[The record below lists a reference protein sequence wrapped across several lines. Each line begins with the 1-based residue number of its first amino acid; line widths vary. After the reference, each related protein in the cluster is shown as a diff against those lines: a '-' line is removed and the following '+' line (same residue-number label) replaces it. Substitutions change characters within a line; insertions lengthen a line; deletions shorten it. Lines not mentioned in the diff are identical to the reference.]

1 MPHFFADPLFILLCS
16 ILTVVGMIVFLRVNP
31 FLSLLSAALVV
42 SFLTPLEPG
51 QYWDENIKNVGN
63 AFGVMAG
70 RVGILIAMGAI
81 IGKCMLDSG
90 AADRIVRFI
99 LQLFGQRLVPAAL
112 LTGGFVL
119 SIPMFYDTTF
129 YLLVP
134 IVRSVYKQLQTHYIF
149 CLTAVGFGATLSHTL
164 IPPTPGPVAVAETL
178 GVSFGSMMIVALMV
192 GVLTALPALGIAF
205 LMNRILPKPD
215 VHFEDEM
222 LAHGTSLPETTDTE
236 TRPGL
241 FGSFAPIMVAVVLI
255 TMQTTLAMLEKVGVI
270 VWNENLFVLQ
280 NLLRVLGDPRF
291 AMMLA
296 AVTAMFVLQRS
307 RKLSLDSLGKQIEAA
322 LIGAGI
328 IILITAAGGAF
339 GETLRQAGIGERLQE
354 LCQGSREAGMSGVG
368 LLLLAF
374 GTSAL
379 IKTAQGSSTVAIIT
393 TAGIF
398 AGILD
403 LDAASSP
410 LPFNSAYL
418 AVTIGLGS
426 CVTGWMNDSG
436 FWLLSRMGGIKET
449 DALKTWT
456 FGLVL
461 LGLAGLLVVLLLSW
475 LVPLTS
481 LP

>member
-1 MPHFFADPLFILLCS
+1 MFHFFADPLVILFCG
-16 ILTVVGMIVFLRVNP
+16 ILTVVGMIVFLRVNA

-51 QYWDENIKNVGN
+51 QYWDDNIKNVCN

-99 LQLFGQRLVPAAL
+99 IRLFGQRLVPAAL

-134 IVRSVYKQLQTHYIF
+134 IARSVYKQLQTHYIF

-178 GVSFGSMMIVALMV
+178 GIPFGSMMIVALMV
-192 GVLTALPALGIAF
+192 GSLTTLPALGIAY

-215 VHFEDEM
+215 IHFEEEM
-222 LAHGTSLPETTDTE
+222 LAHGESLPETPETE
-236 TRPGL
+236 TVPGL
-241 FGSFAPIMVAVVLI
+241 FWAFAPIVVAVMLI
-255 TMQTTLAMLEKVGVI
+255 AMQTTLDMLEKAGVI
-270 VWNENLFVLQ
+270 VWNENLVVLQ
-280 NLLRVLGDPRF
+280 NLLRLLGDPRF
-291 AMMLA
+291 AMMSA
-296 AVTAMFVLQRS
+296 AVTAMFVLQWS
-307 RKLSLDSLGKQIEAA
+307 RKLSFDVLGKQVETA

-339 GETLRQAGIGERLQE
+339 GETLRQAGIGERIQE
-354 LCQGSREAGMSGVG
+354 LCQSERETGMSGVG

-403 LDAASSP
+403 TASSP
-410 LPFNSAYL
+410 LPFNPAYL
-418 AVTIGLGS
+418 AVTMGLGS

-436 FWLLSRMGGIKET
+436 FWLFSRMGGIKET

-461 LGLAGLLVVLLLSW
+461 LGLAGLFVVLLLSR

>member
-1 MPHFFADPLFILLCS
+1 MLAFVADPLFILLCG
-16 ILTVVGMIVFLRVNP
+16 ILTVVGMIVFLRVNA

-51 QYWDENIKNVGN
+51 QYWDDNVKNVCN

-90 AADRIVRFI
+90 AADRIVQYI
-99 LQLFGQRLVPAAL
+99 IQLFGQRLVPAAL

-134 IVRSVYKQLQTHYIF
+134 IVRSVYKQLQTNYIF
-149 CLTAVGFGATLSHTL
+149 CLTAIGFGATLSHTL

-178 GVSFGSMMIVALMV
+178 GVPFGSMMIAALMV
-192 GVLTALPALGIAF
+192 GSLTVPLALGIAY
-205 LMNRILPKPD
+205 LMNRILPNPD
-215 VHFEDEM
+215 IQFEDEI
-222 LAHGTSLPETTDTE
+222 LSHGETLPQTSEAD

-241 FGSFAPIMVAVVLI
+241 FWSFAPLVVAVVLI
-255 TMQTTLAMLEKVGVI
+255 TMQTTLAMLEKAGLI

-280 NLLRVLGDPRF
+280 NLLRLLGDPRF

-307 RKLSLDSLGKQIEAA
+307 RKLSFASLGKQVEVA
-322 LIGAGI
+322 LIGSGI

-339 GETLRQAGIGERLQE
+339 GETLRQAGIGERIQE
-354 LCQGSREAGMSGVG
+354 LCQGEKGAGMSGVG
-368 LLLLAF
+368 SLLLAF

-403 LDAASSP
+403 AASSS
-410 LPFNSAYL
+410 LPFNPAYL

-436 FWLLSRMGGIKET
+436 FWLFSRMGGIKET

-461 LGLAGLLVVLLLSW
+461 LGLAGLFVVLLLSW